1 MSRITPAVARGA
13 LRPGVLLIIALF
25 FASCTGPRSE
35 SPELS
40 DHTVVVLSLDGFRAD
55 YMESIQPPNLVRLS
69 ETGVYAEDG
78 MMPVFP
84 SLTFPN
90 HYSMATGL
98 YPDHHGIT
106 DNTMLDRETGKRFSI
121 HSREAIEDPSW
132 WGGEPIWVT
141 AENAGI
147 TTATFYWVGSE
158 APVKGVQPTY
168 WRKFDAEVPEG
179 DRVDQVLD
187 WLDLPP
193 DKRPQLIMFYF
204 DSIDAIA
211 HTSGAN
217 APETV
222 AAVLEA
228 DRQIGHLLDG
238 LQSRGIEDRVNLLVV
253 SDHGMTDRSQDRVL
267 ALDDYVDLEK
277 LEIVTTT
284 PILGANAVDG
294 DVDGVVNMLKKAN
307 THLSVWRKED
317 LPERFHYGWNPRI
330 PDIVGLMDE
339 GWTLYQ
345 TRSYMEENLGRLRG
359 ATHGYDPELESMRA
373 LFVARGPL
381 FKSSVEIEPFEC
393 LQIYDLVTSL
403 LEIQPAP
410 NDGDSSVLAT
420 IVK

>member
-1 MSRITPAVARGA
+1 
-13 LRPGVLLIIALF
+13 
-25 FASCTGPRSE
+25 
-35 SPELS
+35 
-40 DHTVVVLSLDGFRAD
+40 
-55 YMESIQPPNLVRLS
+55 MESIQPPNLVRLS
-69 ETGVYAEDG
+69 ETGVYAADG
-78 MMPVFP
+78 MVPVFP

-106 DNTMLDRETGKRFSI
+106 DNTILDHETGKRFSI

-168 WRKFDAEVPEG
+168 WRRFDAEVPES

-204 DSIDAIA
+204 DSIDATA
-211 HTSGAN
+211 HTHGAD

-222 AAVLEA
+222 EAVLAA
-228 DRQIGHLLDG
+228 DRKIGRLLDG
-238 LQSRGIEDRVNLLVV
+238 LRSRGIEDRVNLIVV

-267 ALDDYVDLEK
+267 ALDDYIDLEK

-284 PILGANAVDG
+284 PILGVNAVDG
-294 DVDGVVNMLKKAN
+294 DVEDVLKQLQGAN
-307 THLSVWRKED
+307 RHLSVWRKED
-317 LPERFHYGWNPRI
+317 LRERFHYGSNPRI

-345 TRSYMEENLGRLRG
+345 TRSYMEENLDRLRG
-359 ATHGYDPELESMRA
+359 ATHGYDPALESMRA

-381 FKSSVEIEPFEC
+381 FKVSVEIAPFEC
-393 LQIYDLVTSL
+393 LQLYEL
-403 LEIQPAP
+403 LANLLQIQPAP
-410 NDGDSSVLAT
+410 NDGDPSVLAP